1 MTYLFSKKKYLGYLL
16 SMYCTMSVYYNCTC
30 RNVNLASIA
39 TLPTEAGDD
48 LEEQDMYS
56 P

>member
-1 MTYLFSKKKYLGYLL
+1 MFDNKY
-16 SMYCTMSVYYNCTC
+16 C

-39 TLPTEAGDD
+39 TLPTEAGDG